1 MDDNGKKRVK
11 IRFDIF
17 NDGTMNNRSNTDA
30 RLVTQLNKEQKENA
44 GKAEKDKKHYLT
56 DEERKAALD
65 LNAKITDEDRKK
77 AAKAYNK
84 YGAPPPDDSDNSYEG
99 YYTNIVRMERNVDTT
114 HGQGYKYKF
123 KSYVEGVGTDDNED
137 DSLRGFAFG
146 AGGTG
151 ILAKVEKGISDVVQQ
166 ITNGVTMD
174 LNDLIIDEVTVGVY
188 GFSRGAAVA
197 RRLIHE
203 LLISLRRRL
212 KKAGYIV
219 ITTKV
224 CFAGLY
230 DTVSTYASG
239 ITDAIE
245 IHRGHA
251 NNVRAL
257 NLCAVKE
264 AEEALHLVAA
274 DEHRFHFSLTDIR
287 SAIAASTGKQYFLPG
302 AHSDIGGGY
311 RAGGSENQHLLG
323 YTDLG
328 DALLQGGH
336 ASAQEI
342 ENDLRQLIAAG
353 WYRVRVAGRKDE
365 ISVENNDFYMTDGRG
380 KMHLVERRTLVAE
393 RNNIGNG
400 YSQIPLHIMAR
411 HACGKGLI
419 LGARFGK
426 DEAVPAELSDV
437 QKRIDSY
444 VAGTSKSRVTDW
456 QHNEPWLRKLRHD
469 YLHFSARMKTG
480 HDPRINDNKQRTRMT
495 YDG

>member
-1 MDDNGKKRVK
+1 MDDNGKKRIK

-84 YGAPPPDDSDNSYEG
+84 YGAPPPSDSDNSYEG
-99 YYTNIVRMERNVDTT
+99 YYTNIVRMERNVDTM

-274 DEHRFHFSLTDIR
+274 DEHRFHFSLTDVS
-287 SAIAASTGKQYFLPG
+287 SAGKNGKQYFLPG
-302 AHSDIGGGY
+302 VHSDIGGGY
-311 RAGGSENQHLLG
+311 RAAGSENQHLLG

-328 DALLQGGH
+328 DVLLQGSH

-342 ENDLRQLIAAG
+342 KNDLRQLIAAG
-353 WYRVRVAGRKDE
+353 WYRVRVAGRKNE
-365 ISVENNDFYMTDGRG
+365 IRIESNDFYMTDGRG
-380 KMHLVERRTLVAE
+380 KMQLVERRSLLAE
-393 RNNIGNG
+393 RSNIGNS

-411 HACGKGLI
+411 HARGKGLV
-419 LGARFGK
+419 LNDSFDD
-426 DEAVPAELSDV
+426 DEKVPAELGKV
-437 QKRIDSY
+437 QEKIDSY
-444 VAGTSKSRVTDW
+444 IASTSNSSAADW
-456 QHNEPWLRKLRHD
+456 HHNESWLKDLRHD
-469 YLHFSARMKTG
+469 YLHFSARMKVG
-480 HDPRINDNKQRTRMT
+480 HGPRLDVGWRTRVT
-495 YDG
+495 YCG